1 MLLVEWLRKDCY
13 LKLAERDLNVKFC
26 NKKEMIEN
34 GIKLNWKIGICF
46 RGQCTLFKNI
56 LVMLDSHIKL
66 RTQYWK
72 RGIESFCKKKL
83 WFSNPYFF
91 AIKCRRPE
99 INCTGPINICFK
111 YESCKP
117 SDYKDIC
124 IRKFYCVAKSFKD
137 LNFKVFQISFE
148 NKYKKKGSLK

>member
-46 RGQCTLFKNI
+46 MGQCTLFKNM
-56 LVMLDSHIKL
+56 LVMLETLSKL

-72 RGIESFCKKKL
+72 RNWIFLKKKL

-91 AIKCRRPE
+91 AIKCRRPDKFLTM
-99 INCTGPINICFK
+99 NYTGPINICLK

-117 SDYKDIC
+117 SGYKDIC
-124 IRKFYCVAKSFKD
+124 IRKFEYVAKTIK
-137 LNFKVFQISFE
+137 E
-148 NKYKKKGSLK
+148 KKIYI